1 MKKITLL
8 DEFVDFK
15 GIKRPF
21 TACIALV
28 EGENIYA
35 VKDIVNMKDWDV
47 LRVFGS
53 AKIPQVNIGLSI
65 CHENDLNLYNTTIGI
80 KQAEGRAL
88 TGRNT
93 ALNMLVSDTRFF
105 TMDQLAMILEN
116 FIDDFKKKPGKY
128 IKGYNEYEEKYL
140 KQKQLS

>member
-53 AKIPQVNIGLSI
+53 AKIPQINIGLSI
-65 CHENDLNLYNTTIGI
+65 CHENDLNSYNETIGI

-88 TGRNT
+88 TGRNA

-105 TMDQLAMILEN
+105 TMDQLDMMLKS
-116 FIDDFKKKPGKY
+116 FIEDFKKKPGKY

-140 KQKQLS
+140 KQK

>member
-53 AKIPQVNIGLSI
+53 AKIPQINIGLSI
-65 CHENDLNLYNTTIGI
+65 CHENDLNSYNTTIGI

-88 TGRNT
+88 TGRNA

-105 TMDQLAMILEN
+105 TMDQLDMMLKS
-116 FIDDFKKKPGKY
+116 FIEDFKKKPGKY

-140 KQKQLS
+140 KQK

>member
-53 AKIPQVNIGLSI
+53 AKIPQINIGLSI
-65 CHENDLNLYNTTIGI
+65 CHENDLNSYNTTIGI

-88 TGRNT
+88 TGRNA
-93 ALNMLVSDTRFF
+93 ALNMLISDTRFF
-105 TMDQLAMILEN
+105 TMDQLDMMLKS
-116 FIDDFKKKPGKY
+116 FIEDFKKKPGKY

>member
-47 LRVFGS
+47 LRVFGNI
-53 AKIPQVNIGLSI
+53 KIPQVNIGLSI
-65 CHENDLNLYNTTIGI
+65 CHENDLNSYNTTIGI

-88 TGRNT
+88 TGRNA

-105 TMDQLAMILEN
+105 TMDQLDMMLKS
-116 FIDDFKKKPGKY
+116 FIEDFKKKPGKY

-140 KQKQLS
+140 KQTQLS

>member
-28 EGENIYA
+28 EGENLYA

-47 LRVFGS
+47 LRVFGNI
-53 AKIPQVNIGLSI
+53 KIPQVNIGLSI
-65 CHENDLNLYNTTIGI
+65 CHENDLNSYNTTIGI

-88 TGRNT
+88 TGRNA

-105 TMDQLAMILEN
+105 TMDQLDMMLKS
-116 FIDDFKKKPGKY
+116 FIEDFKKKPGKY

>member
-47 LRVFGS
+47 LRVFGNI
-53 AKIPQVNIGLSI
+53 KIPQVNIGLSI
-65 CHENDLNLYNTTIGI
+65 CHENDLNSYNTTIGI

-88 TGRNT
+88 TGRNA
-93 ALNMLVSDTRFF
+93 ALNMLISDTRFF
-105 TMDQLAMILEN
+105 TMDQLDMMLKS
-116 FIDDFKKKPGKY
+116 FIEDFKKKPGKY

>member
-28 EGENIYA
+28 EGENTYA

-47 LRVFGS
+47 LRVFGNI
-53 AKIPQVNIGLSI
+53 KIPQVNIGLSI
-65 CHENDLNLYNTTIGI
+65 CHENDLNSYNTTIGI

-88 TGRNT
+88 TGRNA
-93 ALNMLVSDTRFF
+93 ALNMLISDTRFF
-105 TMDQLAMILEN
+105 TMDQLDMMLKS
-116 FIDDFKKKPGKY
+116 FIEDFKKKPGKY

>member
-21 TACIALV
+21 TPCVALV

-65 CHENDLNLYNTTIGI
+65 CHENDLNSYNTTIGI

-88 TGRNT
+88 TGRNA

-105 TMDQLAMILEN
+105 TMDQLDMMLKS
-116 FIDDFKKKPGKY
+116 FIEDFKKKPGKY

>member
-47 LRVFGS
+47 LRVFGNI
-53 AKIPQVNIGLSI
+53 KIPQVNIGLSI
-65 CHENDLNLYNTTIGI
+65 CHENDLNSYNTTIGI

-88 TGRNT
+88 TGRNA

-105 TMDQLAMILEN
+105 TMDQLDMMLKS
-116 FIDDFKKKPGKY
+116 FIEDFKKKPGKY

>member
-65 CHENDLNLYNTTIGI
+65 CHENDLNSYNTTIGI

-88 TGRNT
+88 TGRNA
-93 ALNMLVSDTRFF
+93 ALNMLISDTRFF
-105 TMDQLAMILEN
+105 TMDQLDMMLKSFIEN
-116 FIDDFKKKPGKY
+116 FKKKPGKY

>member
-65 CHENDLNLYNTTIGI
+65 CHENDLNSYNTTIGI

-88 TGRNT
+88 TGRNA
-93 ALNMLVSDTRFF
+93 ALNMLISDTRFF
-105 TMDQLAMILEN
+105 TMDQLDMMLKS
-116 FIDDFKKKPGKY
+116 FIEDFKKKPGKY